1 MKPIRAATGKD
12 KLSDRSLYV
21 VRMGYSV
28 YYCGA
33 NDGESIM
40 AGESDEIWNHFIKE
54 LIKLF
59 NLKS

>member
-40 AGESDEIWNHFIKE
+40 AGGSGRR
-54 LIKLF
+54 
-59 NLKS
+59 